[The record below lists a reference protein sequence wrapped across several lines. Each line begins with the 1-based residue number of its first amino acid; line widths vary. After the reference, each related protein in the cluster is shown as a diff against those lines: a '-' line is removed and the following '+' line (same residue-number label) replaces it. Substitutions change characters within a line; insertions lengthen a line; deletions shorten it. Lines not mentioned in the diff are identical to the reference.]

1 MFSLVVTLVI
11 LAFSMFFFVQGKIRS
26 DIVAL
31 VSLVLLM
38 VFGVVSVEEALA
50 GFSNSIVLMML
61 GLFIVGGAVFRTGLA
76 RVAGQKIVKVVGKN

>member
-31 VSLVLLM
+31 VALVLLM

-50 GFSNSIVLMML
+50 GFSNSIVFCLISSRISIL
-61 GLFIVGGAVFRTGLA
+61 SFP
-76 RVAGQKIVKVVGKN
+76 KVKTPGRF